1 MEVMYKTHDKFK
13 GKEVIITKNRFL
25 KGKKGTFVGING
37 YNDAYGVICQIS
49 IDGMTWDFR
58 IENFDFK
65 DQEVSKE
72 WQEWLDDDKEF
83 LLDDL

>member
-1 MEVMYKTHDKFK
+1 
-13 GKEVIITKNRFL
+13 
-25 KGKKGTFVGING
+25 
-37 YNDAYGVICQIS
+37 
-49 IDGMTWDFR
+49 MTWDFR
-58 IENFDFK
+58 IENFDFT